1 MTYRLRVWNKYN
13 FDTRNANVLHVY
25 LTNASFS
32 YVVRAITHALH
43 PALHCTLMRN
53 GAFLILIPMKQR
65 PKIVQY
71 NHLWWNKEYHTHNIV
86 CLQFSM
92 FILNNTCIINT
103 IYLYTF
109 AFGADFFFSF
119 SLLFFSP
126 VSSHRSTSA
135 IQTDGFSVFGFSL
148 CFDFSS
154 SIGKNWFWRWLWERE
169 IDHRIRMV
177 WQHTRQTHI
186 AVAAAAR
193 GNARTHTNTESSGI
207 SL

>member
-53 GAFLILIPMKQR
+53 GAFLILLPMKQR

-109 AFGADFFFSF
+109 AFGADFFFFVLSSVLF
-119 SLLFFSP
+119 SCFF
-126 VSSHRSTSA
+126 TSVDVRNSNRW
-135 IQTDGFSVFGFSL
+135 ILSLWVLSVFWFFK
-148 CFDFSS
+148 FD
-154 SIGKNWFWRWLWERE
+154 WEKLVLALTVRKRNRPS
-169 IDHRIRMV
+169 H
-177 WQHTRQTHI
+177 QNGLTTYPANTH
-186 AVAAAAR
+186 
-193 GNARTHTNTESSGI
+193 SSG
-207 SL
+207 SGSEG